1 MSVQPPALGTGVS
14 GYKEA
19 GGRERP
25 TASGLAPTACAR
37 GGPNRGA
44 QSHALGWALCLAPAG
59 LQQSQPPCGPA
70 SHPPAA
76 GFQECGLAAPPR
88 LRPAR
93 WDGTTGSSAWWQEE
107 AESTWP
113 HAQRVGTL
121 GRGPCPVDSAP
132 RAGCWGLLTGG
143 PRPHGV
149 APWGPKP
156 SYLGRKVLG
165 LKPFEHLLSQRAL
178 PSLGASRRRT
188 VSLPRP
194 RHGVGSPRLWRN
206 TVSQS

>member
-1 MSVQPPALGTGVS
+1 MD
-14 GYKEA
+14 
-19 GGRERP
+19 RERP
-25 TASGLAPTACAR
+25 APSTGDRGLRVPGSRRQGEANSQRPRPTPHACAR
-37 GGPNRGA
+37 GRAHGGPNRGA
-44 QSHALGWALCLAPAG
+44 QSHALGWALCLVPAG
-59 LQQSQPPCGPA
+59 LQQSQPPCRPA

-93 WDGTTGSSAWWQEE
+93 WDGTTGSSTQWQEG

-132 RAGCWGLLTGG
+132 RAGCWGLLAGG

-149 APWGPKP
+149 APW
-156 SYLGRKVLG
+156 V
-165 LKPFEHLLSQRAL
+165 
-178 PSLGASRRRT
+178 T
-188 VSLPRP
+188 
-194 RHGVGSPRLWRN
+194 GSEL
-206 TVSQS
+206 